1 MELKIRELK
10 DREVKIKR
18 EIEELFSKPI
28 VVSIEDIDKFE
39 QEEMK
44 KLMPIKNTSYDWL
57 VNYIPEAIIKILGS
71 SKDKIASF
79 FNTNTPKQIVYW
91 RGKKLCKPKIQNV
104 INNIRNPFMPRK
116 KKKKL

>member
-1 MELKIRELK
+1 MELNIRELK

-18 EIEELFSKPI
+18 EIEELLSKPI
-28 VVSIEDIDKFE
+28 VVSIDDIDKFE

-44 KLMPIKNTSYDWL
+44 KLMPIKSTSYDWL
-57 VNYIPEAIIKILGS
+57 VNYIPESIIKILGS

-79 FNTNTPKQIVYW
+79 FNTNTAKQIVYG
-91 RGKKLCKPKIQNV
+91 RGKKLCKPKIQNT